1 MLTVKYCMRIQL
13 KKERFVATTSAPASS
28 YEQLGIR
35 IQKIINAP
43 TAQKA
48 RAALIFRLEHES
60 PEDWATLLE
69 EIAEND
75 NVTLAYRDDG
85 GVQIF
90 WVVPKED

>member
-1 MLTVKYCMRIQL
+1 
-13 KKERFVATTSAPASS
+13 VAKNSAATPSAPSS
-28 YEQLGIR
+28 YERLGIR
-35 IQKIINAP
+35 VQKVINSP

-48 RAALIFRLEHES
+48 RAALIYRLTDEA
-60 PEDWATLLE
+60 EDDWNQLLE

-90 WVVPKED
+90 WTVPKED

>member
-1 MLTVKYCMRIQL
+1 MD
-13 KKERFVATTSAPASS
+13 TTSDSPET
-28 YEQLGIR
+28 YVRMGLR
-35 IQKIINAP
+35 VQKIINSP

-48 RAALIFRLEHES
+48 RAALIFRLADEQVDEW
-60 PEDWATLLE
+60 ERLLE
-69 EIAEND
+69 EIDEND

>member
-1 MLTVKYCMRIQL
+1 M
-13 KKERFVATTSAPASS
+13 ANPPAAASS
-28 YEQLGIR
+28 YAKLGAR
-35 IQKIINAP
+35 IQKVINGP

-48 RAALIFRLEHES
+48 KSALIFRLPDET
-60 PEDWATLLE
+60 PEDWDQLLA

-75 NVTLAYRDDG
+75 NVTLAWRDDG

>member
-1 MLTVKYCMRIQL
+1 MHVQL
-13 KKERFVATTSAPASS
+13 NKDNPVATTPASPDT
-28 YEQLGIR
+28 YARMGLR
-35 IQKIINAP
+35 VQKIINSP

-48 RAALIFRLEHES
+48 KEALIFRLPDEPVDEW
-60 PEDWATLLE
+60 EQLLE
-69 EIAEND
+69 EIDEND

>member
-1 MLTVKYCMRIQL
+1 M
-13 KKERFVATTSAPASS
+13 ATSSSSTSISS
-28 YEQLGIR
+28 YERLGIR
-35 IQKIINAP
+35 VQKIINAP
-43 TAQKA
+43 TAQKS
-48 RAALIFRLEHES
+48 RAALIFRLPDEPVE
-60 PEDWATLLE
+60 EWDQLLE